1 MVQASAQQLE
11 LVLVQEWVQEWVLQ
25 QVLAVREREQVPQ
38 QGLEQEPVRE
48 QVRVRRQTH
57 RRPR

>member
-11 LVLVQEWVQEWVLQ
+11 LVLVQEWVLQ

-38 QGLEQEPVRE
+38 QGLEQEQEP
-48 QVRVRRQTH
+48 VRRQTH

>member
-11 LVLVQEWVQEWVLQ
+11 LVLVQEWVLQ

-38 QGLEQEPVRE
+38 QGLEQEQEQE
-48 QVRVRRQTH
+48 QVRVRRQTR
-57 RRPR
+57 RRPQ

>member
-11 LVLVQEWVQEWVLQ
+11 LVLVQEWVLQ

-38 QGLEQEPVRE
+38 QGLEQEQEPE
-48 QVRVRRQTH
+48 QEPEQERVRRQTH
-57 RRPR
+57 RRLQ

>member
-11 LVLVQEWVQEWVLQ
+11 LVLVQELVRQ
-25 QVLAVREREQVPQ
+25 QGLVVREREQVPQ
-38 QGLEQEPVRE
+38 QGLEQERVR
-48 QVRVRRQTH
+48 VRVRRQTR

>member
-38 QGLEQEPVRE
+38 QGLEQEQEPE
-48 QVRVRRQTH
+48 RVRRQTH
-57 RRPR
+57 RRPQ

>member
-11 LVLVQEWVQEWVLQ
+11 LVLVQEWVLQ

-38 QGLEQEPVRE
+38 QGLEQEQE

>member
-11 LVLVQEWVQEWVLQ
+11 LVLVQEWVLQ

-38 QGLEQEPVRE
+38 QGLEQER
-48 QVRVRRQTH
+48 VRVRRQTR

>member
-11 LVLVQEWVQEWVLQ
+11 LVLVQEWVLQ

-38 QGLEQEPVRE
+38 QGLEQEQEPE
-48 QVRVRRQTH
+48 RVRRQTH
-57 RRPR
+57 RRLQ

>member
-1 MVQASAQQLE
+1 MVQASARQLE
-11 LVLVQEWVQEWVLQ
+11 QVLVLAQEWVRQ
-25 QVLAVREREQVPQ
+25 QGLVVREREREQVPQ

>member
-11 LVLVQEWVQEWVLQ
+11 LVLVQEWVLQ

-38 QGLEQEPVRE
+38 QGLEQEPE
-48 QVRVRRQTH
+48 PERVRRQTH
-57 RRPR
+57 RRPQ

>member
-11 LVLVQEWVQEWVLQ
+11 LVLVLAQEWVPQ

-38 QGLEQEPVRE
+38 QRPEQEPVR
-48 QVRVRRQTH
+48 VRVRRPTR